1 VEYIEYIKEKLNTLR
16 VEFMAN
22 IFIIIALV
30 SGLSKI
36 ILDTETIINNNQ
48 QFMFNLGATIW
59 IISLIN
65 TINVFFALRKYN
77 EKLKDIK
84 WVT

>member
-48 QFMFNLGATIW
+48 QFMFNLGATI
-59 IISLIN
+59 
-65 TINVFFALRKYN
+65 
-77 EKLKDIK
+77 
-84 WVT
+84 